1 MLLDKRMFMSATAN
15 DDRVRKIMRDI
26 KAIKIQGARK
36 VAVAGARIL
45 MIVAQGSHAKS
56 SREFV
61 SELGM
66 VSREVVGLRPTEP
79 ALRFGQELIVSKV
92 ASRKRVS
99 VGELRRYA
107 VLVCRHYIYE
117 TKKMLDKIAQYGARL
132 ISDGDVVMTHC
143 HSHCVVE
150 ILRFAKRQG
159 KDFSVIVTETR
170 PLLQGK
176 ITARELLAEK
186 IPVVYCVDSASAS
199 LMKDATKVLVGAD
212 AVTAG
217 GDVVN
222 KIGTYQIAIEARAY
236 KVPFIVA
243 CGTHKYDAK
252 TALGF
257 PEPIEERGRTEVSG
271 ARELTG
277 AKVVNPAFDVTPKE
291 YVYEIVTEIGV
302 FSPETLVG
310 VLVSH
315 GKNGGDLNGC

>member
-1 MLLDKRMFMSATAN
+1 MVMSAN
-15 DDRVRKIMRDI
+15 DDRVKKIMRDI
-26 KAIKIQGARK
+26 KSIKIQGARK

-45 MIVAQGSHAKS
+45 VLVAQGSRAGS
-56 SREFV
+56 SGAFV
-61 SELGM
+61 SELRN

-79 ALRFGQELIVSKV
+79 ALRFGQELIVSRV
-92 ASRKRVS
+92 ASRKGMP
-99 VGELRRYA
+99 VGELRKYA
-107 VLVCRHYIYE
+107 VSVCRNYISE

-143 HSHCVVE
+143 HSHCAVE

-170 PLLQGK
+170 PLFQGK

-222 KIGTYQIAIEARAY
+222 KIGTYQIAIEASEY

-243 CGTHKYDAK
+243 CGTHKYDPM

-257 PEPIEERGRTEVSG
+257 PEPIEERARREVAG
-271 ARELTG
+271 VRELTG

-291 YVYEIVTEIGV
+291 YIYEIVTEIGV

-310 VLVSH
+310 VLVSR
-315 GKNGGDLNGC
+315 GRKEGT